1 MTSEHSVSGLLLLNK
16 PKGISSKQASVRVV
30 KKLPGKIKFG
40 HVGTLDP
47 SAHGVLPIL
56 LGHATKCM
64 DYLHVNDKVY
74 DFTVRLGTM
83 TSTMDDEGEVVETR
97 PVSQFSDD
105 QVNSVL
111 EQLTG
116 EIEQIPPI
124 YSAIKWN
131 GRPLYDY
138 ARKGEGDK
146 VTLSDFKRAIVVF
159 AIECIEIDHPRENL
173 SFRVRCS
180 KGTYVRVLA
189 TQIAMKLGSL
199 GHVVDLRR
207 VNSSGFAINEAV
219 SLDEVESLDFNWA
232 KKVVPIAKFPFVFPS
247 WKSLETLV
255 KPLVQGQQIVQ
266 DRETFQKSLI
276 NSRPQL
282 RKVDDKVLLLDS
294 GGEAFGIANVTSVAP
309 DQVRLHMNRGLK

>member
-1 MTSEHSVSGLLLLNK
+1 MASEHSVSGLLLLNK
-16 PKGISSKQASVRVV
+16 PKGISSRQASVRVV
-30 KKLPGKIKFG
+30 KKIPGKIKFG

-74 DFTVRLGTM
+74 DFTVQLGSM
-83 TSTMDDEGEVVETR
+83 TSTMDDEGEIVESR
-97 PVSQFSDD
+97 PVSEFSDK
-105 QVNSVL
+105 QVDTTL
-111 EQLTG
+111 EHLTG
-116 EIEQIPPI
+116 KIEQIPPI

-138 ARKGEGDK
+138 ARKGEADK
-146 VTLSDFKRAIVVF
+146 VTLSDFKRVIEVF
-159 AIECIEIDHPRENL
+159 SIECLEIDHSRENL

-207 VNSSGFAINEAV
+207 VNSSGFEINETV
-219 SLDEVESLDFNWA
+219 SLEEVESSDFNWTE
-232 KKVVPIAKFPFVFPS
+232 KIVPIAQFPFVFPS
-247 WKSLETLV
+247 WKTSESLV
-255 KPLVQGQQIVQ
+255 KPLVQGQRVVQ
-266 DRETFQKSLI
+266 NKEAFQHSLV
-276 NSRPQL
+276 NLRPQL
-282 RKVDDKVLLLDS
+282 KVMDDKVLLLNSEGD
-294 GGEAFGIANVTSVAP
+294 AFGIANVTSVAP